1 MKKLKINLF
10 LSLAVLVGLT
20 SCLKKDAMNFDP
32 DQKTAPTL
40 ELEYIAGGPGSAIGS
55 GLQFFGGGA
64 ILYPPSDVSDTATFN
79 VRIAGPAIN
88 HDVTITVGPDSKALL
103 DNYSKDSIHYEAMP
117 ANIYKIL
124 NPTVTIK
131 AGERFAPVKVV
142 FFPNQIDP
150 SKNYMLAVS
159 VTDAQGVNVSSNFG
173 HIYFH
178 TIGNPLAGAYT
189 WNFTRYNGDTVL
201 ANKSTNFTG
210 ETMSSIPSGPTSLI
224 MADDYLQTF
233 VDASAG
239 VTITFD
245 NNNGVLSNFK
255 ASFDAATRANLAATG
270 FTIATA
276 PKLVSYQIVGD
287 ASTRYAGSY
296 FYTYFSLIN
305 SSGGT
310 RSMID
315 KYVKQ

>member
-1 MKKLKINLF
+1 MKKLQISFF
-10 LSLAVLVGLT
+10 LVMALIVGLT

-32 DQKTAPTL
+32 DQKTASTL

-64 ILYPPSDVSDTATFN
+64 ILYPPADVSDTATFN
-79 VRIAGPAIN
+79 VRIAGPAMSK
-88 HDVTITVGPDSKALL
+88 DVTVTIGADAKAIL
-103 DNYSKDSIHYEAMP
+103 DNYSKDSIRYEAMP
-117 ANIYKIL
+117 TNLYKIL

-131 AGERFAPVKVV
+131 AGQRFAPVNVV
-142 FFPNQIDP
+142 FFPKQIDP
-150 SKNYMLAVS
+150 TKNYMLPIS
-159 VTDAQGVNVSSNFG
+159 VTDAQGTNVSSNFG

-189 WNFTRYNGDTVL
+189 WDFTRYNGDTVL
-201 ANKSTNFTG
+201 ANRSTNFTG
-210 ETMSSIPSGPTSLI
+210 ATMASIPSGPTTLI
-224 MADDYLQTF
+224 MGDNYLQTF

-239 VTITFD
+239 VTISFD

-255 ASFDAATRANLAATG
+255 ASFDAATLTNLAAGG
-270 FTIATA
+270 FTIAVA
-276 PKLVSYQIVGD
+276 PKLVSYQLMGD
-287 ASTRYAGSY
+287 ASNHYAGST
-296 FYTYFSLIN
+296 FRTYFSLIN